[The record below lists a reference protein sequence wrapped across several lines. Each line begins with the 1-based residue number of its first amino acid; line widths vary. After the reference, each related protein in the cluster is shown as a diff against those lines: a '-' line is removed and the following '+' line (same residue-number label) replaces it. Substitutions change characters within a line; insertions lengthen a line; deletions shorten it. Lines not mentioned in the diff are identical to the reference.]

1 MKKNIGAVLGLYPT
15 PVTIVGTEI
24 EGKVNWLNICHIGI
38 VGIDRIMLSMGKTHY
53 SNRVIRKNKTV
64 SVNLVNSDMLVKAD
78 YVGLVSGNNTDK
90 SDVFEYYHGTLKGA
104 PLIKN
109 SPLSMECEVV
119 DNYETET
126 HDNFIL
132 KIVNTYVDDDVLDE
146 DGKIDYE
153 KVRPVLFEMPQRLY
167 LTTGRVIAKC
177 WDEGKKYS
185 K

>member
-15 PVTIVGTEI
+15 PVTVVGTEI
-24 EGKVNWLNICHIGI
+24 DGKVNWLNICHIGI
-38 VGIDRIMLSMGKTHY
+38 VGIDKIMLSMGKTHY
-53 SNRVIRKNKTV
+53 SNRGIRKNRTV
-64 SVNLVNSDMLVKAD
+64 SVNLANSDMLVKAD
-78 YVGLVSGNNTDK
+78 YVGLVSGNSTDK
-90 SDVFEYYHGTLKGA
+90 SDVFEYYYGTLKGA
-104 PLIKN
+104 PLIKD

-132 KIVNTYVDDDVLDE
+132 KIVNTYVNEDVLDE

-153 KVRPVLFEMPQRLY
+153 RVKPVLFEMPQRSY
-167 LTTGRVIAKC
+167 LTTGKVIAKC